1 MKVSFAV
8 PALPR
13 SGALALTVSKGG
25 TLEGLAAEAD
35 SASSGALSRAITA
48 SRFDGTARTTLEV
61 TAPAGLDA
69 ERVLLVGVGDE
80 LDSRLAEDIGGTVY
94 SALAKSGSEAA
105 VFAWP
110 QAGSGAA
117 AGLGAALAAYRFD
130 KYRTQLKDKDK
141 PTLAALALAVPDADA
156 AARSYEEDGAQV
168 VEAVAFA
175 RDFVS
180 EPGNVLYPET
190 YAEGLRDLEAV
201 GVSVE
206 VLDRAALEELKMATL
221 LGVAQG
227 STREARVVVMRWQG
241 SDGPPIALV
250 GKGVTFDTGGISI
263 KPAGGM
269 EEMKWDMGGSAAVA
283 GAMRAVAGR
292 KAAANVV
299 GIVGLVENMPSA
311 TAQRPG
317 DVVTSYSGQTVE
329 VINTDAEGRLV
340 LADLLAYVIERY
352 EPRAVVDLATLTGAM
367 VMALAHEYAGMF
379 SNDEAL
385 AKALLA
391 AGDAVDEKLW
401 RFPLHDAYDKM
412 LESPIADM
420 RNIGSSREAGAIT
433 AAQFLKRFVGETAW
447 AHLDIAGTAWTDK
460 ARPTVPKGATGYGVR
475 LLDRL
480 VRDVCE
486 S

>member
-1 MKVSFAV
+1 MKVSFAA

-13 SGALALTVSKGG
+13 SGALVLTVAKGG
-25 TLEGLAAEAD
+25 SLEGFAAESD
-35 SASSGALSRAITA
+35 DASSGALSKAIAA
-48 SRFDGTARTTLEV
+48 SRFDGESKTTLEV
-61 TAPAGLDA
+61 LAPSGLDA
-69 ERVLLVGVGDE
+69 ERVLLVGVGEE
-80 LDSRLAEDIGGTVY
+80 LDVRLAEDVGGTVY
-94 SALAKSGSEAA
+94 SALAKSGSESAML
-105 VFAWP
+105 VWP
-110 QAGSGAA
+110 RAGSGAA

-130 KYRTQLKDKDK
+130 NYRTQLKDKDR
-141 PTLAALALAVPDADA
+141 PTLAELVIAAPDADA
-156 AARSYEEDGAQV
+156 ARRSYEEDGAKV

-190 YAEGLRDLEAV
+190 YAEGLRELEAV

-206 VLDRAALEELKMATL
+206 VLDQAALEELKMATL

-227 STREARVVVMRWQG
+227 SAREARVVVMRWQG
-241 SDGPPIALV
+241 AEGPPIALV

-263 KPAGGM
+263 KPSGGM

-283 GAMRAVAGR
+283 GAMKAIAGR
-292 KAAANVV
+292 KAAAHVV
-299 GIVGLVENMPSA
+299 GIVGLVENMPSS

-340 LADLLAYVIERY
+340 LADLLAYVIEHY
-352 EPRAVVDLATLTGAM
+352 EPHAVVDLATLTGAM
-367 VMALAHEYAGMF
+367 VNALAHEYAGMF
-379 SNDEAL
+379 SNDDEL
-385 AKALLA
+385 AASLLA
-391 AGDAVDEKLW
+391 AGEAVDEKPW
-401 RFPLHDAYDKM
+401 RFPLHDVYDKM
-412 LESPIADM
+412 LESDIADM
-420 RNIGSSREAGAIT
+420 KNIGPREAGAIT
-433 AAQFLKRFVGETAW
+433 AAQFLKRFVGETPW

>member
-1 MKVSFAV
+1 MKVSFAA
-8 PALPR
+8 PALPG
-13 SGALALTVSKGG
+13 SGALVLTVAKGG
-25 TLEGLAAEAD
+25 ALDGLAAEAD
-35 SASSGALSRAITA
+35 AAASGALSKAVAA
-48 SRFDGTARTTLEV
+48 SRFDGEAKATLEV
-61 TAPAGLDA
+61 MAPSGLDA
-69 ERVLLVGVGDE
+69 ERVLLVGVGE
-80 LDSRLAEDIGGTVY
+80 ALDARLAEDVGGAVY
-94 SALAKSGSEAA
+94 SALAKSGSESAA
-105 VFAWP
+105 LVWP
-110 QAGSGAA
+110 QAGSAAA

-130 KYRTQLKDKDK
+130 KYRTQLKAGDR
-141 PTLAALALAVPDADA
+141 PALAELTIATPDAE
-156 AARSYEEDGAQV
+156 AARQSYEADGARL

-175 RDFVS
+175 RDLVS

-190 YAEGLRDLEAV
+190 YAEALRELEAV

-206 VLDRAALEELKMATL
+206 VFDRAALEEMKMATL

-227 STREARVVVMRWQG
+227 SAREARVVVMRWQG
-241 SDGPPIALV
+241 AEAPPIALV

-263 KPAGGM
+263 KPSGGM
-269 EEMKWDMGGSAAVA
+269 EEMKWDMGGSAAVV
-283 GAMRAVAGR
+283 GAMRAIAGR

-340 LADLLAYVIERY
+340 LADLLAYVIERF
-352 EPRAVVDLATLTGAM
+352 EPSAVVDLATLTGAM
-367 VMALAHEYAGMF
+367 VMALAHEYAGLF
-379 SNDEAL
+379 ANDDAL
-385 AKALLA
+385 ADSLVA
-391 AGDAVDEKLW
+391 AGEAVDEKLW
-401 RFPLHDAYDKM
+401 RFPLHDTYDKM
-412 LESPIADM
+412 LESHIADM
-420 RNIGSSREAGAIT
+420 KNIGPREAGAIT
-433 AAQFLKRFVGETAW
+433 AAQFLKRFVGETPW

-486 S
+486 R

>member
-1 MKVSFAV
+1 MKVSFAS

-13 SGALALTVSKGG
+13 SGALVLTVAKGG
-25 TLEGLAAEAD
+25 TLDGLAAEAD
-35 SASSGALSRAITA
+35 NAASGALSRAIAA
-48 SRFDGTARTTLEV
+48 SRFDGGAKATLEIM
-61 TAPAGLDA
+61 APAGLDA
-69 ERVLLVGVGDE
+69 ERVLLVGVGE
-80 LDSRLAEDIGGTVY
+80 TLDLRLAEDVGGTVY
-94 SALAKSGSEAA
+94 SALAGSGSESA
-105 VFAWP
+105 VLVWP

-130 KYRTQLKDKDK
+130 KYRTRMENKDK
-141 PTLAALALAVPDADA
+141 PALAELVIGTPDAGS
-156 AARSYEEDGAQV
+156 ARRSFEEDGARIV
-168 VEAVAFA
+168 DAVGFA
-175 RDFVS
+175 RDFVT

-190 YAEGLRDLEAV
+190 YAEGLRELAAL

-227 STREARVVVMRWQG
+227 SAREARVVVMRWQG
-241 SDGPPIALV
+241 AEGPPMALV

-263 KPAGGM
+263 KPSGGM

-283 GAMRAVAGR
+283 GAMKAIAGR

-379 SNDEAL
+379 SNDDAL

-391 AGDAVDEKLW
+391 AGEAVDEKLW

-412 LESPIADM
+412 LESHIADM
-420 RNIGSSREAGAIT
+420 KNIGPREAGAIS
-433 AAQFLKRFVGETAW
+433 AAQFLKRFVGETPW

>member
-1 MKVSFAV
+1 MRVSFAA
-8 PALPR
+8 PALPG
-13 SGALALTVSKGG
+13 SGALVLTVAKGG
-25 TLEGLAAEAD
+25 VLEGLAAEAD
-35 SASSGALSRAITA
+35 AAVSGALSKAVAA
-48 SRFDGTARTTLEV
+48 SRFDGEAKATLEV
-61 TAPAGLDA
+61 MAPSGLDA
-69 ERVLLVGVGDE
+69 ERVLLVGVGAG
-80 LDSRLAEDIGGTVY
+80 LDARLAEDVGGTVY
-94 SALAKSGSEAA
+94 SALARSGSESA
-105 VFAWP
+105 VLVWP
-110 QAGSGAA
+110 QAASAAA
-117 AGLGAALAAYRFD
+117 AGLGAVLAAYRFD

-141 PTLAALALAVPDADA
+141 PTLDELVIATPDADA
-156 AARSYEEDGAQV
+156 ARQSYEEDGSKL
-168 VEAVAFA
+168 VEAVSFA

-190 YAEGLRDLEAV
+190 YAEGLRELEAV

-206 VLDRAALEELKMATL
+206 VLDQTALEELKMATL

-227 STREARVVVMRWQG
+227 SAREARVVVMRWQG
-241 SDGPPIALV
+241 AEGPPIALV

-263 KPAGGM
+263 KPSGGM
-269 EEMKWDMGGSAAVA
+269 EEMKWDMGGSAAVV
-283 GAMRAVAGR
+283 GAMRAIAGR

-340 LADLLAYVIERY
+340 LADLLAYVIEVY
-352 EPRAVVDLATLTGAM
+352 KPRAVVDLATLTGAM

-379 SNDEAL
+379 SNDDE
-385 AKALLA
+385 LA
-391 AGDAVDEKLW
+391 ASLVSAGEAVDEKLW
-401 RFPLHDAYDKM
+401 RFPLHDAYDRM
-412 LESPIADM
+412 LESHIADM
-420 RNIGSSREAGAIT
+420 KNIGPREAGAIS
-433 AAQFLKRFVGETAW
+433 AAQFLKRFVGETPW

-486 S
+486 R

>member
-1 MKVSFAV
+1 MKVSFAA

-13 SGALALTVSKGG
+13 SGALVLTVAKGG
-25 TLEGLAAEAD
+25 SLEGLASEAD
-35 SASSGALSRAITA
+35 NSTSGALSRAIAA
-48 SRFDGTARTTLEV
+48 SRFDGEAKTTLEV
-61 TAPAGLDA
+61 LAPSGLDA
-69 ERVLLVGVGDE
+69 ERVLLVGVGDKM
-80 LDSRLAEDIGGTVY
+80 DARLAEDVGGTVF
-94 SALAKSGSEAA
+94 SALAKSGSRSATL
-105 VFAWP
+105 AWP
-110 QAGSGAA
+110 EAGSSAA
-117 AGLGAALAAYRFD
+117 AALGAALAAYRFD
-130 KYRTQLKDKDK
+130 KYRTRLEDKDK
-141 PTLAALALAVPDADA
+141 PALAEFVIAAPDAEA
-156 AARSYEEDGAQV
+156 ASRSYEEDGARI

-180 EPGNVLYPET
+180 EPGNVLYPES
-190 YAEGLRDLEAV
+190 YAESLRELEDV

-206 VLDRAALEELKMATL
+206 VFDRAALEELKMATL

-227 STREARVVVMRWQG
+227 SAREARVVVMRWQG
-241 SDGPPIALV
+241 AEGAPIALV

-263 KPAGGM
+263 KPSGGM
-269 EEMKWDMGGSAAVA
+269 EEMKWDMGGSAAVV

-367 VMALAHEYAGMF
+367 VMALAHEYAGLF

-385 AKALLA
+385 AEALLA
-391 AGDAVDEKLW
+391 AGEAVDEKLW
-401 RFPLHDAYDKM
+401 RFPLHDVYDKM
-412 LESPIADM
+412 LESHIADM
-420 RNIGSSREAGAIT
+420 KNIGPREAGAIT

>member
-1 MKVSFAV
+1 MKVSFAI

-13 SGALALTVSKGG
+13 SGALVLTVAKGG

-35 SASSGALSRAITA
+35 AAASGALSRAIAA
-48 SRFDGTARTTLEV
+48 SRFDGAAKATLEV
-61 TAPAGLDA
+61 MAPSGLGA
-69 ERVLLVGVGDE
+69 ERVLLIGVGEE
-80 LDSRLAEDIGGTVY
+80 LDARLAEDVGGTAY
-94 SALAKSGSEAA
+94 SALAKSGSETA
-105 VFAWP
+105 VLVWP
-110 QAGSGAA
+110 HAGSAAA

-130 KYRTQLKDKDK
+130 KYRTRLEDKDK
-141 PTLAALALAVPDADA
+141 PALAEFVIATPDADA
-156 AARSYEEDGAQV
+156 ARRSYEDDGASM
-168 VEAVAFA
+168 VEGVAFA
-175 RDFVS
+175 RDFVT

-190 YAEGLRDLEAV
+190 YAEALRELEAV

-206 VLDRAALEELKMATL
+206 VLDRATLEDLKMATL

-227 STREARVVVMRWQG
+227 SAREARVVVMRWQG
-241 SDGPPIALV
+241 AEGPPMALV

-263 KPAGGM
+263 KPSGGM

-283 GAMRAVAGR
+283 GAMKAIARR
-292 KAAANVV
+292 KAAAHVV
-299 GIVGLVENMPSA
+299 GIVGLVENMPSS

-340 LADLLAYVIERY
+340 LADVLAYVIERY
-352 EPRAVVDLATLTGAM
+352 EPRAVVDLATLTGAI
-367 VMALAHEYAGMF
+367 VAALAHEYAGMF
-379 SNDEAL
+379 SNDDKL
-385 AKALLA
+385 ADALLA
-391 AGDAVDEKLW
+391 AGEAVDEKLW
-401 RFPLHDAYDKM
+401 RFPLHSAYDKM

-433 AAQFLKRFVGETAW
+433 AAQFLKRFVGETPW

-460 ARPTVPKGATGYGVR
+460 ARPTVPRGATGYGVR

>member
-1 MKVSFAV
+1 MKVSFAI

-13 SGALALTVSKGG
+13 SGALVLTVAKGG

-35 SASSGALSRAITA
+35 AAASGALSRAMAA
-48 SRFDGTARTTLEV
+48 SRFDGAAKATLEI
-61 TAPAGLDA
+61 TAPSGLDA
-69 ERVLLVGVGDE
+69 ERVLLVGVGEE
-80 LDSRLAEDIGGTVY
+80 LDARLAEDVGGTVY
-94 SALAKSGSEAA
+94 SALAASGSESAML
-105 VFAWP
+105 VWP
-110 QAGSGAA
+110 HAGSGAA

-130 KYRTQLKDKDK
+130 KYRTRLKDKDK
-141 PTLAALALAVPDADA
+141 PSLAEIVIATPDADA
-156 AARSYEEDGAQV
+156 ARQSYEEDAAKV
-168 VEAVAFA
+168 VEAVEFA

-180 EPGNVLYPET
+180 EPGNVLYPGT
-190 YAEGLRDLEAV
+190 YAEALRELEAV

-206 VLDRAALEELKMATL
+206 VFDRPALEELKMATL

-227 STREARVVVMRWQG
+227 SAREARVVVMRWQG
-241 SDGPPIALV
+241 AEEPPMALV

-263 KPAGGM
+263 KPSGGM
-269 EEMKWDMGGSAAVA
+269 EEMKWDMGGSAAVV
-283 GAMRAVAGR
+283 GAMKAIAGR

-299 GIVGLVENMPSA
+299 GIVGLVENMPSS

-340 LADLLAYVIERY
+340 LADLLAYVIEVY
-352 EPRAVVDLATLTGAM
+352 KPRAVVDLATLTGAM
-367 VMALAHEYAGMF
+367 VMALAHEYAGIF
-379 SNDEAL
+379 SNDDKL
-385 AKALLA
+385 ADSLLA

-420 RNIGSSREAGAIT
+420 RNIGASRDAGAIT
-433 AAQFLKRFVGETAW
+433 AAQFLKRFVGETPW

>member
-1 MKVSFAV
+1 MKVSFAA

-35 SASSGALSRAITA
+35 SASSGALSRAIAA
-48 SRFDGTARTTLEV
+48 SPFDGTARTTLEV

-69 ERVLLVGVGDE
+69 ERVLLVGVGNE
-80 LDSRLAEDIGGTVY
+80 LDPRLAEDIGGTVY

-105 VFAWP
+105 VLAWP
-110 QAGSGAA
+110 QAGSGVA

-141 PTLAALALAVPDADA
+141 PTLAALAIAVPDADA
-156 AARSYEEDGAQV
+156 AARSYKEDGAQV

-190 YAEGLRDLEAV
+190 YAEGLRNLEAV

-206 VLDRAALEELKMATL
+206 VLDPAALEELKMATL

-227 STREARVVVMRWQG
+227 SAREARVVVMRWQG
-241 SDGPPIALV
+241 GDGPPIALV

-283 GAMRAVAGR
+283 GAMRAIAGR

-391 AGDAVDEKLW
+391 AGEAVDEKLW
-401 RFPLHDAYDKM
+401 RFPLHDAYDRM

-447 AHLDIAGTAWTDK
+447 AHLDIAGTAWADK

>member
-1 MKVSFAV
+1 MKVSFAA
-8 PALPR
+8 PALPG
-13 SGALALTVSKGG
+13 SGALVLTVAKGG
-25 TLEGLAAEAD
+25 SLAGVAAEAD
-35 SASSGALSRAITA
+35 LAASGALSKAIAA
-48 SRFDGTARTTLEV
+48 SRFDGEAKTTLEV
-61 TAPAGLDA
+61 VAPSGLDA
-69 ERVLLVGVGDE
+69 DRVLLVGSGEEPDA
-80 LDSRLAEDIGGTVY
+80 RLAEDIGGAVY
-94 SALAKSGSEAA
+94 TALAKSGSESAFICWPGTGSAA
-105 VFAWP
+105 V
-110 QAGSGAA
+110 
-117 AGLGAALAAYRFD
+117 GLGAALAAYRFD
-130 KYRTQLKDKDK
+130 KYRTQLQDSDK
-141 PTLAALALAVPDADA
+141 PTLAEITIASPDADA
-156 AARSYEEDGAQV
+156 ARKSYEEDGARI

-206 VLDRAALEELKMATL
+206 VFDQAALEELKMATL

-227 STREARVVVMRWQG
+227 SAREARVVVMRWPG
-241 SDGPPIALV
+241 ADGPPMALV

-263 KPAGGM
+263 KPSGGM
-269 EEMKWDMGGSAAVA
+269 EEMKWDMGGSAAVV
-283 GAMRAVAGR
+283 GAMRAIAGR

-299 GIVGLVENMPSA
+299 GIVGLVENMPSS

-340 LADLLAYVIERY
+340 LADLLAYVIERF
-352 EPRAVVDLATLTGAM
+352 EPRAVIDLATLTGAM

-379 SNDEAL
+379 SNDDVL
-385 AKALLA
+385 AESLMA
-391 AGDAVDEKLW
+391 AGEAVDEKLW
-401 RFPLHDAYDKM
+401 RFPLHDVYDKM
-412 LESPIADM
+412 LESHIADM
-420 RNIGSSREAGAIT
+420 KNIGPREAGAIT
-433 AAQFLKRFVGETAW
+433 AAQFLKRFVGQTSW

-486 S
+486 N

>member
-1 MKVSFAV
+1 MKVSFAA
-8 PALPR
+8 PALPP
-13 SGALALTVSKGG
+13 SGALVLTVAKGG
-25 TLEGLAAEAD
+25 TLQGLAAEAD
-35 SASSGALSRAITA
+35 AAASGALSKAVAA
-48 SRFDGTARTTLEV
+48 SRFDGEAKATLEV
-61 TAPAGLDA
+61 TAPSGLDA
-69 ERVLLVGVGDE
+69 ERVLLVGVGAE
-80 LDSRLAEDIGGTVY
+80 LDARLAEDVGGSVY
-94 SALAKSGSEAA
+94 SALAKSGSESA
-105 VFAWP
+105 VLVWP
-110 QAGSGAA
+110 QAGSAA
-117 AGLGAALAAYRFD
+117 AVGLGAALAAYRFD

-141 PTLAALALAVPDADA
+141 PTLGELVIAAPDADA
-156 AARSYEEDGAQV
+156 ARQSYEQDGSKI
-168 VEAVAFA
+168 VEAVGFA

-190 YAEGLRDLEAV
+190 YAEDLRELEAI

-206 VLDRAALEELKMATL
+206 VLDQTALEELKMATL

-227 STREARVVVMRWQG
+227 SAREARVVVMRWEG
-241 SDGPPIALV
+241 AEAPPIALV

-263 KPAGGM
+263 KPSGGM
-269 EEMKWDMGGSAAVA
+269 EEMKWDMGGSAAVV
-283 GAMRAVAGR
+283 GAMRAIAGR

-340 LADLLAYVIERY
+340 LADLLAYVIEVY
-352 EPRAVVDLATLTGAM
+352 KPRAVVDLATLTGAM

-379 SNDEAL
+379 SNDDE
-385 AKALLA
+385 LA
-391 AGDAVDEKLW
+391 ASLVSAGEAVDEKLW
-401 RFPLHDAYDKM
+401 RFPLHDAYDRM
-412 LESPIADM
+412 LESHIADM
-420 RNIGSSREAGAIT
+420 KNIGPREAGAIS
-433 AAQFLKRFVGETAW
+433 AAQFLKRFVGETPW

-486 S
+486 R